1 MQLKALIGDEEYIV
15 DHELNSSLDILRTG
29 NVEYHVIHEQKTYHT
44 SIVSINHTTK
54 YVKVEVNGSI
64 HEVNL
69 QDELDLSIQK
79 MGFKLS
85 SDKVENIVFAPMPG
99 LILDVL
105 VEEGQEVEKGQ
116 ALLILEAM
124 KMENVLKAEKDGVIG
139 SISVVKGDAVEKKE
153 VLIEMEL

>member
-1 MQLKALIGDEEYIV
+1 MKLKALIGDEEYIV
-15 DHELNSSLDILRTG
+15 NNKLISSLDILKTG
-29 NVEYHVIHEQKTYHT
+29 DAKYHVIHKQKTFHT
-44 SIVSINHTTK
+44 HIISIDHTTK
-54 YVKVEVNGSI
+54 LVKVEVNGTI
-64 HEVNL
+64 HEVQL

-79 MGFKLS
+79 MGFKLA
-85 SDKVENIVFAPMPG
+85 SDKVDNVVFAPMPG

-124 KMENVLKAEKDGVIG
+124 KMENVLKAEKDGVI
-139 SISVVKGDAVEKKE
+139 SIISVQKGAVVEKKA